1 MKDLDRVDGKAKVT
15 GSAKYAA
22 EYDFPN
28 LAYGIIA
35 GSTIANGTIMAMDT
49 KKAEQAPGVLAVI
62 THLNLQKPPGYL
74 SSEKNEK
81 SPSSKKDYK
90 VFENNIIHFNGQP
103 IALVIAD
110 TFERA
115 IYAASLVKAQYK
127 KEEPHTDFAKEIKQA
142 GQ

>member
-15 GSAKYAA
+15 GAAKYAA

-35 GSTIANGTIMAMDT
+35 GSTIANGSIIAIDT

-62 THLNLQKPPGYL
+62 CHLNLPKPPGYT
-74 SSEKNEK
+74 SSPEDDK
-81 SPSSKKDYK
+81 SLPSKKDYK
-90 VFENNIIHFNGQP
+90 VFADNIIRFNGQP

-115 IYAASLVKAQYK
+115 VYAA
-127 KEEPHTDFAKEIKQA
+127 
-142 GQ
+142 